1 MLVDEFG
8 RKITN
13 LRISVTSRCNLN
25 CFYCHREG
33 YLGFEEL
40 SPDEIAEIAEAFRS
54 LGVRKVKITGGEPL
68 VRKDIVE
75 IVEKLPEFEEISMT
89 TNGQLLDKYAY
100 ELKDAGLDR
109 VNVSLDT
116 LDAQKYSIMTRGGKL
131 ERVIGG
137 IESAVDAG
145 LTPVKIN
152 MVLINGFN
160 LDEINEMIEFVRVFR
175 GKAILQLIELVSLNY
190 NGEGHFDVFELV
202 KKFEKNAKEV
212 RTRSMQKR
220 KQFVFDDF
228 TVELVKPVD
237 NSEFCMAC
245 NRIRVTAD
253 GKIKPCLMRN
263 DNLVDVRGLKGERLI
278 KAIREAVMRRE
289 PYYRGD

>member
-1 MLVDEFG
+1 MLVDRFG

-33 YLGFEEL
+33 YLSGDEL
-40 SPDEIAEIAEAFRS
+40 SPDEIAEIAEAFRE

-75 IVEKLPEFEEISMT
+75 IVEKLPKFDEISMT
-89 TNGQLLDKYAY
+89 TNGQLLSRYACD
-100 ELKDAGLDR
+100 LKRAGLDR

-116 LDAQKYSIMTRGGKL
+116 LDAKKYRAMTRGGKI
-131 ERVIGG
+131 ERVIEG
-137 IESAVDAG
+137 IEAAINAG
-145 LTPVKIN
+145 LTPVKLN
-152 MVLINGFN
+152 MVLISGLN
-160 LDEINEMIEFVRVFR
+160 LDEIDEMIKFARKFR
-175 GKAILQLIELVSLNY
+175 GKLILQFIELVNLNY
-190 NGEGHFDVFELV
+190 NGEGYFDVFRLKER
-202 KKFEKNAKEV
+202 FESSAREI
-212 RTRSMQKR
+212 RIRGMQKR
-220 KQFVFDDF
+220 RQYIFEDYA
-228 TVELVKPVD
+228 VELVKPVD
-237 NSEFCMAC
+237 NSEFCHSC

-263 DNLVDVRGLKGERLI
+263 DNLVDVRGLSGERLLNV
-278 KAIREAVMRRE
+278 IREAILLRE